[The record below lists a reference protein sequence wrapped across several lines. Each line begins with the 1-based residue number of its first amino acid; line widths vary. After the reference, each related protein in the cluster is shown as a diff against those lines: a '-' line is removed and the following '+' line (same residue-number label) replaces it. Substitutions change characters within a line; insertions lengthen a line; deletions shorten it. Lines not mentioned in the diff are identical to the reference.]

1 MIPSTVNLMYA
12 NENKLLKF
20 FMGVCIDSYVN
31 WLLHLSYYVIPKDGP
46 FFLELFHQF
55 KNVEL
60 YIVILCQAP
69 Y

>member
-1 MIPSTVNLMYA
+1 MIPLIVNLMYA
-12 NENKLLKF
+12 NENKILKIL
-20 FMGVCIDSYVN
+20 MGAFIDSYVN

-60 YIVILCQAP
+60 YIVLLCKAP
-69 Y
+69 